1 MLQAGTKPTSS
12 SFHVSKDGYTSC
24 DTPQNDR
31 GQRPPPGINIEIAY
45 DTTILSVREIGPF
58 QGVPVIAPGFID
70 GQVNGYG
77 GLDVNSADVSP
88 QTIINLSAELAK
100 LGVTTWVPTIVT
112 ASEEAITVALEQI
125 KRACDIDPTTRAA
138 IPCVHIEGP
147 FISDQDGPRG
157 VHDAAFVRPLDADE
171 IRRWLRASGMVGI
184 VTVSPHTPD
193 APAQIARIRELG
205 VEVAIGHTHASPEQI
220 TAAITAGA
228 GLATHLGN
236 GIATTLPRHPNA
248 LWTQLADDRLTA
260 GLIADGHHLPSDTLK
275 VMIRAKTPSA
285 LIWCLTAPH
294 WPVARLA
301 ATALPWAASW
311 ISLLAGGSPTWVR
324 TCSRGRRYPPGRIP
338 QRDPQRRPGAT
349 GGPQNGD
356 VHSRPGDSGH
366 PAGLGHLRV
375 GSPADFVLITGEGP
389 GAGTITEVIQS
400 GRKVSGGPE

>member
-1 MLQAGTKPTSS
+1 M
-12 SFHVSKDGYTSC
+12 
-24 DTPQNDR
+24 
-31 GQRPPPGINIEIAY
+31 
-45 DTTILSVREIGPF
+45 
-58 QGVPVIAPGFID
+58 IAPGFID

-228 GLATHLGN
+228 RLATHLGN

-260 GLIADGHHLPSDTLK
+260 GLIADGHHLP
-275 VMIRAKTPSA
+275 RCP
-285 LIWCLTAPH
+285 
-294 WPVARLA
+294 A
-301 ATALPWAASW
+301 A
-311 ISLLAGGSPTWVR
+311 
-324 TCSRGRRYPPGRIP
+324 
-338 QRDPQRRPGAT
+338 
-349 GGPQNGD
+349 
-356 VHSRPGDSGH
+356 
-366 PAGLGHLRV
+366 
-375 GSPADFVLITGEGP
+375 
-389 GAGTITEVIQS
+389 
-400 GRKVSGGPE
+400 